1 MRGLCDRKEKCY
13 NFPCS
18 PLLHCLVKHIFLTE
32 KEKKCTKISRQRGF
46 QFPVTQ
52 KSKQRGISSHTNK
65 SSKKAETGNT
75 LKFHNEIA
83 TDEISILTVS
93 PVYNPTLAPLIPK

>member
-13 NFPCS
+13 NFPCG

-32 KEKKCTKISRQRGF
+32 KEKNELNFLDKEDFDFLWHKNPSS
-46 QFPVTQ
+46 VESLLTQ
-52 KSKQRGISSHTNK
+52 TSPKQ
-65 SSKKAETGNT
+65 KAETGNT